1 MKLPRPLL
9 LKLSP
14 LVEAARGDPLVE
26 PFLELEEDNE
36 LRLVLVSSYGGFVF
50 QRDTRSITRDGV
62 EVSTFDAVQSVDIGS
77 FPGGRGARTWSIS
90 LYRGIVD
97 RITVARTYDD
107 GEASITAAKLGRVL
121 GRKVVAL
128 TRLR

>member
-9 LKLSP
+9 VRLSP

-26 PFLELEEDNE
+26 PFVELKEDSE
-36 LRLVLVSSYGGFVF
+36 LRLHLASSYGEFVF
-50 QRDTRSITRDGV
+50 QRDLRSITRDGV
-62 EVSTFDAVQSVDIGS
+62 EVSSFDAVQTVDIGS

-97 RITVARTYDD
+97 RITVARTYDA
-107 GEASITAAKLGRVL
+107 GAASIVAARLGRVL

-128 TRLR
+128 TRPR